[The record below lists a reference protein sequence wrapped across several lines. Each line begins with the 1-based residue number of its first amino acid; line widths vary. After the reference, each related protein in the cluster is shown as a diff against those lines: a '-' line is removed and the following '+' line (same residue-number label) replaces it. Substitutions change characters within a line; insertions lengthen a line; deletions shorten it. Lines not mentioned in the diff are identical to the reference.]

1 MICLAFVHLVP
12 LFATLVAAM
21 SASAASIVQQIHSFD
36 SYLASQRAIL
46 SVSVGAETM
55 QSMSNSLS
63 SQISSMAIDADGAAS
78 ITTVINSS
86 SFTGDMKTKLAT
98 VVAAR
103 FGADASILQTGKKTQ
118 TMTSPFVYFTASDWG
133 KFEDTSLLVSTKV
146 HTMVERLMSLGLCN
160 PSETTVKAL
169 VATLACVHC
178 PGAEGTMLHSIVV
191 ELKSMLSQ
199 SRATRHSAG
208 FMATFPET
216 PGELARTLFDIA
228 YPVQGD
234 PPVHKHLTLFATT
247 MSKVPLRTTNKAL
260 AQFRSQPAS
269 RQNYSLDQIATLL
282 QQIVPTASGSH
293 GIPITYLRGRV
304 PTLQRSG
311 SVTSPSESS
320 GSPSGS
326 KERLAI
332 QDCAQSNQVERAVPT
347 TPLPEPVTPARAN
360 QPGVAAAALADA
372 DDALDLME
380 RAAANAASGTK
391 GTTPAASGKNAKKK
405 PAAACTSAKTVP
417 VASGKSAKKP
427 PVASDKSAKKPTV
440 ASAKSAKK
448 PPVASG
454 HVAKKRPAAAAGFL
468 VLGCAKC
475 RGIHAGCTQCRDPAF
490 TGRRFQR

>member
-12 LFATLVAAM
+12 LFATLVASM

-78 ITTVINSS
+78 ITTAINSS
-86 SFTGDMKTKLAT
+86 SLTGDMKTKLAT

-118 TMTSPFVYFTASDWG
+118 TMTLPFVYFTASDWE
-133 KFEDTSLLVSTKV
+133 KFGDTSLLVSTKV

-208 FMATFPET
+208 SMATFPET

-260 AQFRSQPAS
+260 AQCRSQPAS

-282 QQIVPTASGSH
+282 QQIVPNASGSH

-304 PTLQRSG
+304 PALHRSG

-347 TPLPEPVTPARAN
+347 LPLPEPVTPARAN
-360 QPGVAAAALADA
+360 QPGVAAAALAAA

-380 RAAANAASGTK
+380 RAAATAASGT
-391 GTTPAASGKNAKKK
+391 GTNAKKK
-405 PAAACTSAKTVP
+405 PAAAGKSVKKPP
-417 VASGKSAKKP
+417 VASDKSDKKP

-454 HVAKKRPAAAAGFL
+454 HVAKKRPAAAAGLL

-475 RGIHAGCTQCRDPAF
+475 RGNPAGCTQCRDPAF
-490 TGRRFQR
+490 TGRRFKR